1 MKRDLLY
8 LTLLTLGVS
17 SLFACTQ
24 SPNEFGIIEGH
35 ITIGPLVPVI
45 REGEVEP
52 TPAPEVYAAR
62 EVVVFKEDGKT
73 EFARLKIDASGN
85 YRAELP
91 VGTYVVDIN
100 HIGIDMAADLPKE
113 IEITNQ
119 GVTRL
124 DIDIDTGIR

>member
-1 MKRDLLY
+1 MRFLPY
-8 LTLLTLGVS
+8 LTVLTLGVTG
-17 SLFACTQ
+17 LCACTQ
-24 SPNEFGIIEGH
+24 SPQEFGILEGH
-35 ITIGPLVPVI
+35 VTIGPLVPVI

-62 EVVVFKEDGKT
+62 EVVVYKEDGKT
-73 EFARLKIDASGN
+73 EFARLKINANGN

-100 HIGIDMAADLPKE
+100 HIGIDSAAGLPKE